1 MRMRYLAI
9 VGVLAVAGI
18 AATLG
23 AVGASEE
30 SAGII
35 KYRQAVMSAQGGHM
49 SALARVVQGEADF
62 AADIPAHARALS
74 DLSTMVIPTF
84 PEGSLEGAET
94 DALPVIWEDWD
105 DFTVAAD
112 ALETASEDLV
122 AAAEGGDMTAIAAA
136 FGEVGRTCRSCH
148 DTFRAE

>member
-1 MRMRYLAI
+1 MRMRFPVI
-9 VGVLAVAGI
+9 VGVLAAVGV
-18 AATLG
+18 AAT
-23 AVGASEE
+23 VGVVAASEE

-49 SALARVVQGEADF
+49 SALARVVQGEVDF
-62 AADIPAHARALS
+62 AADVPAHARALN
-74 DLSTMVIPTF
+74 DLSTMVIPSF

-105 DFTVAAD
+105 DFTAA
-112 ALETASEDLV
+112 AEAMEAATADLL
-122 AAAEGGDMTAIAAA
+122 AAAEGGDMTAITEA
-136 FGEVGRTCRSCH
+136 FGEVGRSCRSCH